1 MASVRSRTQ
10 NTKRAH
16 AMKTTSLS
24 DSSVNYG
31 HVMLIYT
38 GGTIGMAPNDY
49 GSKILRMLQ
58 ICSKLFSFVEQ

>member
-24 DSSVNYG
+24 DSSVSYG

-38 GGTIGMAPNDY
+38 GGTIGMVPNDD
-49 GSKILRMLQ
+49 GGKFLKMQ
-58 ICSKLFSFVEQ
+58 QFHSKLFSFVEQ